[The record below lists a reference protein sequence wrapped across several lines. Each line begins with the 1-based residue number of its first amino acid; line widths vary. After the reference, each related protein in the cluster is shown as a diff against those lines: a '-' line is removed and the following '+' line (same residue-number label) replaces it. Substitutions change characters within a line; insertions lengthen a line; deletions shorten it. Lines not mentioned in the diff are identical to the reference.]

1 MSPLGDQKD
10 MWRGWQ
16 QRIAGLDSRALDGFH
31 IFVMNWV
38 LLHILN
44 CQALT
49 TDMFDLCSQIKYL
62 PQPIQSQTN
71 QIISR
76 CKLCVHSVRDVMDVY
91 SY

>member
-10 MWRGWQ
+10 MWRDWQ
-16 QRIAGLDSRALDGFH
+16 RRAGLGSRILDGFH

-38 LLHILN
+38 LLHTLN

-49 TDMFDLCSQIKYL
+49 TDMFDLCSHIKYL
-62 PQPIQSQTN
+62 PQPIQSHTN

-76 CKLCVHSVRDVMDVY
+76 CKLCARDVMDVY